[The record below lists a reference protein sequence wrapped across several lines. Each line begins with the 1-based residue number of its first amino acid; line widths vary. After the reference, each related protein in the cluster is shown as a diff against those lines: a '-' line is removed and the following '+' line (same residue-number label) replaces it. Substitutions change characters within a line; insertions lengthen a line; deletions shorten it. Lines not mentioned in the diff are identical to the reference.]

1 MSSEN
6 IAIVSDVHSNL
17 EAFRAVLKVIRDR
30 GITEIISTGDLIG
43 YGPNP
48 VECIM
53 LAHKFGVRCTNGNHE
68 VALFKKN
75 TRFNPKAQKALDFTR
90 KAVAKYKKEAAVQ
103 WYFAEIRDEIREE
116 SVVYIHGSPRGSVE
130 EYMIKQADL
139 FGLTPK
145 AKSGLRENFELVD
158 EVGFVG
164 HTHIPCIC
172 TTDFYLVHPAWSSY
186 EAYPILWGTKTL
198 VNVGSV
204 GQPRDEDWR
213 ACYATFDGHNISHV
227 RVEYDM
233 DKTVDKILKNP
244 FLDDYLGKR
253 LRNGY

>member
-1 MSSEN
+1 MSSN
-6 IAIVSDVHSNL
+6 LIAVVSDIHSNL
-17 EAFRAVLKVIRDR
+17 EAFRAVLKDIQDR
-30 GITEIISTGDLIG
+30 GISTVISTGDLVG

-53 LAHKFGVRCTNGNHE
+53 LAQKAGVRCVNGNHE

-90 KAVAKYKKEAAVQ
+90 KAVAKYKTEKAVK
-103 WYFAEIRDEIREE
+103 WYFAEIRDEIREGP
-116 SVVYIHGSPRGSVE
+116 VVYVHGSPRGSVE

-145 AKSGLRENFELVD
+145 AKAGLKENFELVD

-172 TTDFYLVHPAWSSY
+172 NTDFFLVHPAWSNY
-186 EAYPILWGTKTL
+186 ESYPILWGTKTL

-227 RVEYDM
+227 RVPYDM
-233 DKTVDKILKNP
+233 DRTVEKILKNP
-244 FLDDYLGKR
+244 YLDDYLGNR
-253 LRNGY
+253 LRTGY